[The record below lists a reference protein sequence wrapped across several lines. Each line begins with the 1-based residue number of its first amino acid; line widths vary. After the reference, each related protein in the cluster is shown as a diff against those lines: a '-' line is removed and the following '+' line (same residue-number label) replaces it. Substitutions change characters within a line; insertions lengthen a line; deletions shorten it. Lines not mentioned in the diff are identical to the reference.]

1 MNWLAKSLT
10 ALALLAA
17 TAFAAGAGDL
27 KQTAEPRWSA
37 SIFAGYTDHD
47 SDMQEALRLPF
58 DSGLREEKLVGVALA
73 YRAGRFLNHFTL
85 EFEGGLGR
93 RFPISDATEAW
104 AAAFIRFD
112 GFPWKHML
120 YTSLGASLG
129 VNYVSALPASELPTL
144 AEPDRP
150 TSKLLHY
157 FSPEIAFALPD
168 HRQHEM
174 FVRLHHR
181 SGMWGLFNGVHGAS
195 DALVLGYRLRF

>member
-10 ALALLAA
+10 ALAVLAA
-17 TAFAAGAGDL
+17 TALAADAGDL
-27 KQTAEPRWSA
+27 AQTSEPRWSA

-47 SDMQEALRLPF
+47 GQMFTATRLAF
-58 DSGLREEKLVGVALA
+58 DPGMREEKILGGALA
-73 YRAGRFLNHFTL
+73 YRVGRFWNHFTL
-85 EFEGGLGR
+85 EVEGGVAT
-93 RFPISDATEAW
+93 RFPDSHLTEGW
-104 AAAFIRFD
+104 AAAFVRFD
-112 GFPWKHML
+112 GFPWKHVL
-120 YTSLGASLG
+120 YTSIGGSIG
-129 VNYVSALPASELPTL
+129 VNYVSSLPASELPTL

-181 SGMWGLFNGVHGAS
+181 SGVWGLFNGVHGGS